1 MHNAWVSMSL
11 GKSTPDINKYDENIL
26 FRQSKRLDDGICM
39 LRFAVR
45 EAFQESLGF
54 SPFELIFEHSVGGPL
69 WKKNDFVKILL
80 FVYYIMWSSLGIS
93 LQEHVK

>member
-1 MHNAWVSMSL
+1 MCHVFQQVIQYKNMMKTFCLDSQKDW
-11 GKSTPDINKYDENIL
+11 
-26 FRQSKRLDDGICM
+26 DDGICM
-39 LRFAVR
+39 LLFAVR

-54 SPFELIFEHSVGGPL
+54 SPFELILGHSVGGPL
-69 WKKNDFVKILL
+69 SKKNGFVNILL